1 MTAVDI
7 CRIEV
12 KSVACLF
19 KGFSARSG
27 SQPAGIAPR
36 LYPSRDLPSCS
47 MGKID
52 QAVLLF
58 NFVS

>member
-19 KGFSARSG
+19 KGFSAHSG
-27 SQPAGIAPR
+27 FQPAGIAQC
-36 LYPSRDLPSCS
+36 LQPSRDLPSCS
-47 MGKID
+47 MGTID
-52 QAVLLF
+52 QAGLVF
-58 NFVS
+58 SFVS